1 MKPPEFKV
9 IESPQADRGIRKKI
23 ENIKRQKILGKK
35 VVSLTDFRDLKKS
48 IESRTILVVDDDDVM
63 RSALNRILE
72 VEGYKVIQ
80 AEDGL
85 ELSKILE
92 SARLDMILLDVNL
105 PWVNGYELCRLV
117 KEHHF
122 LKHIPLIFVSGCAGK
137 NDIEQGFSAGCDEYI
152 TKPFEVDHIT
162 NMISKTLLKSS

>member
-1 MKPPEFKV
+1 MKPPEFKI
-9 IESPQADRGIRKKI
+9 IESPEADRGIRKKI
-23 ENIKRQKILGKK
+23 ENIKRQKILDNK

-92 SARLDMILLDVNL
+92 TARLDMILLDINL
-105 PWVNGYELCRLV
+105 PWVTGYELCRL
-117 KEHHF
+117 
-122 LKHIPLIFVSGCAGK
+122 PLIFVSGCAGK
-137 NDIEQGFSAGCDEYI
+137 NDIEQGFAAGCDEYI
-152 TKPFEVDHIT
+152 TKPFEVDYIT
-162 NMISKTLLKSS
+162 NMITKTLLQSS